1 MSSFV
6 PAKVWTHAFRRSF
19 KTRPLATT
27 IHPSLAAV
35 DLRRPERIARNRA
48 SIFRIMPY
56 LLPLFVLMLR
66 MTGAVGLRIRRR
78 ILRLRILRVRR
89 GDLPPAQAVCAVDH
103 NPLTDRHAGIDRC
116 HWAIGRADIDR
127 SDRHPVVGVD
137 DVDVT
142 SRCAALDGG
151 GRHRDDIMQRL
162 HQKLRVDELIRKQR
176 ILSMATVRATA
187 RCPLR
192 LRVFRRRA
200 RDPRSSA
207 PTPYR
212 QRIALQSRERGIG
225 PPVHYAALAAQK
237 YRS

>member
-1 MSSFV
+1 
-6 PAKVWTHAFRRSF
+6 
-19 KTRPLATT
+19 
-27 IHPSLAAV
+27 
-35 DLRRPERIARNRA
+35 
-48 SIFRIMPY
+48 MPY

-66 MTGAVGLRIRRR
+66 MTGALGLRIRRR

-89 GDLPPAQAVCAVDH
+89 GICRRRLARCGRHDHARAVAQAVCAVDH

-176 ILSMATVRATA
+176 IVSIVELRSHFHGTGGGIDLAVIAATRPVASILTLA
-187 RCPLR
+187 R
-192 LRVFRRRA
+192 
-200 RDPRSSA
+200 S
-207 PTPYR
+207 
-212 QRIALQSRERGIG
+212 
-225 PPVHYAALAAQK
+225 
-237 YRS
+237 

>member
-1 MSSFV
+1 MASFRCRA
-6 PAKVWTHAFRRSF
+6 PAPAWRPFTGAGRGGEPRS
-19 KTRPLATT
+19 T
-27 IHPSLAAV
+27 
-35 DLRRPERIARNRA
+35 
-48 SIFRIMPY
+48 FRIMPY

-66 MTGAVGLRIRRR
+66 MTGALGLRIRRR

-89 GDLPPAQAVCAVDH
+89 GICRRRLARCGRHDHARAVAQAVCAVDH

-116 HWAIGRADIDR
+116 HWAIARADIDR

-176 ILSMATVRATA
+176 IVSIVELRSHFHGTGGGIDLAVIAATRPVASILTLA
-187 RCPLR
+187 R
-192 LRVFRRRA
+192 
-200 RDPRSSA
+200 S
-207 PTPYR
+207 
-212 QRIALQSRERGIG
+212 
-225 PPVHYAALAAQK
+225 
-237 YRS
+237 

>member
-1 MSSFV
+1 M
-6 PAKVWTHAFRRSF
+6 A
-19 KTRPLATT
+19 
-27 IHPSLAAV
+27 
-35 DLRRPERIARNRA
+35 RRPSWLRFAAAHLRLRGDRLPGPDRGGEPR
-48 SIFRIMPY
+48 STFRIMPY

-66 MTGAVGLRIRRR
+66 MTGALGLRIRRR

-89 GDLPPAQAVCAVDH
+89 GICRRRLARCGRHDHARAVAQAVCAVDH

-176 ILSMATVRATA
+176 IVSIVELRSHFHGTGGGIDLAVIAATRPVASILTLA
-187 RCPLR
+187 R
-192 LRVFRRRA
+192 
-200 RDPRSSA
+200 S
-207 PTPYR
+207 
-212 QRIALQSRERGIG
+212 
-225 PPVHYAALAAQK
+225 
-237 YRS
+237 